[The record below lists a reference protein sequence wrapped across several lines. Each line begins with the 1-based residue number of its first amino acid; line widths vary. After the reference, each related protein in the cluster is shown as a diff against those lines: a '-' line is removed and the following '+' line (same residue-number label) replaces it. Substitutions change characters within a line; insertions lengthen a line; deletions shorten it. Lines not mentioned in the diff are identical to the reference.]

1 MNRFLGL
8 SHFFLLEVKRLL
20 LGAKFMVE
28 VDVTD
33 NCNLRCKHCYHFH
46 AKKSLEKK
54 EVPLE
59 EWEKRFSGLHNAGA
73 RFILLVGGEP
83 ALREDVLMLADKTF
97 PFVYVITNGTI
108 RIPKEFNHRI
118 YISVDGSQNTN
129 DSIRGKG
136 TFERIL
142 KNYSGDKRVVI
153 NMTLMKGNYRDLEE
167 VVKISKENG
176 FNGVVCNIYT
186 FAIGVKTPL
195 TIKEERKEIIG
206 ELKRVKSLYP
216 NDLLLS
222 KPMIKWYEYPDHRDY
237 CHWGDNALHFD
248 VSWKKRRCFG
258 DNADCS
264 NCGCLAGSFQSPLRM
279 LSHPSEMLKI
289 GFV

>member
-1 MNRFLGL
+1 MNRFFGL
-8 SHFFLLEVKRLL
+8 SHIFLLEIKRLL
-20 LGAKFMVE
+20 LGTKFMVE
-28 VDVTD
+28 ADVTD
-33 NCNLRCKHCYHFH
+33 SCNLRCKHCYHFQD
-46 AKKSLEKK
+46 KKDLEKK

-59 EWEKRFSGLHNAGA
+59 VWRKRFDELHNAGA

-83 ALREDVLMLADKTF
+83 ALRKDILMLTDRIF

-108 RIPKEFNHRI
+108 KIPKEFKHRI
-118 YISVDGSQNTN
+118 YISIDGSQNTN
-129 DSIRGKG
+129 DSIRGEG
-136 TFERIL
+136 TFAKIM

-153 NMTLMKGNYRDLEE
+153 NMTIMKDNYKELEE
-167 VVKISKENG
+167 IVKISRENS
-176 FNGVVCNIYT
+176 FRGVVCNIYT
-186 FAIGVKTPL
+186 AIGVNTSL
-195 TIKEERKEIIG
+195 TIKEELRKEIIN

-222 KPMIKWYEYPDHRDY
+222 KAMINWYKYPDHRDY
-237 CHWGDNALHFD
+237 CHWGDNAFHFD

-258 DNADCS
+258 NNADCS
-264 NCGCLAGSFQSPLRM
+264 NCGCLAGSFQSPIKM

>member
-1 MNRFLGL
+1 MNRFFGL
-8 SHFFLLEVKRLL
+8 SHIFLLEAKRLL
-20 LGAKFMVE
+20 FGTKFMVE

-33 NCNLRCKHCYHFH
+33 NCNLRCKHCYHFRDR
-46 AKKSLEKK
+46 KDLEKK

-59 EWEKRFSGLHNAGA
+59 VWEKRFKGLYDSGA

-83 ALREDVLMLADKTF
+83 ALRRDVLMLADRTF
-97 PFVYVITNGTI
+97 PFVYVITNGVI
-108 RIPKEFNHRI
+108 KIPKEFKHRI
-118 YISVDGSQNTN
+118 YLSIDGSPGTN
-129 DSIRGKG
+129 DSIRGAG
-136 TFERIL
+136 TFARIM

-153 NMTLMKGNYRDLEE
+153 NITMLKDNYKELEE
-167 VVKISKENG
+167 VVKISKDNG
-176 FNGVVCNIYT
+176 FSGVVCNIYT
-186 FAIGVKTPL
+186 AIGVNPL
-195 TIKEERKEIIG
+195 TIKEELRKEVIN

-222 KPMIKWYEYPDHRDY
+222 KAMIKWYEHPDHRDY
-237 CHWGDNALHFD
+237 CHWGHNALHFD

-258 DNADCS
+258 NNTDCS

-279 LSHPSEMLKI
+279 LLHPSELLKI